1 MCIRDRE
8 YKLLE
13 YVYPV
18 AQEYA
23 PDFDYNEN
31 TGESFMAVSQ
41 VPDIF
46 KGRYNARK
54 LRHKFTVEEY
64 MQDKELQGY
73 LKALE
78 LDSEKF
84 WYLLLFCYDYSW
96 GICMKGIEIN
106 KFPVE
111 YIRDLVDAIYS
122 NYAGSGMLG
131 AIFNEP
137 ISITLKVGRKN
148 IVIDNN
154 NAIACIAKF
163 CDDGLENN
171 DLTNLPNG
179 HFVDITR
186 KSSDS
191 VSVLAYYFSKMIISA
206 FNHQEQVKEKRKKGA
221 NLSDKEKMVI
231 AHLLYLTDIISNESV
246 RESDEYLKA
255 ILKRYK
261 DIKIRRLNSFYF

>member
-1 MCIRDRE
+1 MMQPIEKFSFQYNVEE

-31 TGESFMAVSQ
+31 TGESYMVVSQ
-41 VPDIF
+41 APDIF

-73 LKALE
+73 LTTLE

-96 GICMKGIEIN
+96 GICMEGIEVN
-106 KFPVE
+106 KSPVE
-111 YIRDLVDAIYS
+111 HIRGFIDAIYN
-122 NYAGSGMLG
+122 NYTGSGMLG

-179 HFVDITR
+179 YFVDITR

-191 VSVLAYYFSKMIISA
+191 FSVLAYYFSKMIISA
-206 FNHQEQVKEKRKKGA
+206 FNHQGR
-221 NLSDKEKMVI
+221 
-231 AHLLYLTDIISNESV
+231 
-246 RESDEYLKA
+246 
-255 ILKRYK
+255 
-261 DIKIRRLNSFYF
+261 

>member
-1 MCIRDRE
+1 
-8 YKLLE
+8 
-13 YVYPV
+13 
-18 AQEYA
+18 
-23 PDFDYNEN
+23 
-31 TGESFMAVSQ
+31 
-41 VPDIF
+41 
-46 KGRYNARK
+46 

-261 DIKIRRLNSFYF
+261 NTEIKKLNSFYL

>member
-1 MCIRDRE
+1 M
-8 YKLLE
+8 
-13 YVYPV
+13 

-23 PDFDYNEN
+23 PDFDYNED
-31 TGESFMAVSQ
+31 TGESYIAVSQ
-41 VPDIF
+41 ALDIF

-73 LKALE
+73 LQALD

-171 DLTNLPNG
+171 DLTNLPKG

-206 FNHQEQVKEKRKKGA
+206 FDHQEHLKDKRKKGA

-231 AHLLYLTDIISNESV
+231 AHSLYLTGIVSNKSV

-261 DIKIRRLNSFYF
+261 NTEIKKLNSFYL

>member
-1 MCIRDRE
+1 MGSEMCIRDS
-8 YKLLE
+8 
-13 YVYPV
+13 VYPV

-64 MQDKELQGY
+64 TQDEDLQGY
-73 LKALE
+73 LKTLD

-96 GICMKGIEIN
+96 GICMEGIEVN
-106 KFPVE
+106 KSPVE
-111 YIRDLVDAIYS
+111 HIRGFIDAIYN
-122 NYAGSGMLG
+122 NYTGSGMLG

-179 HFVDITR
+179 YFVDITR

-191 VSVLAYYFSKMIISA
+191 FSVLAYYFSKMIISA
-206 FNHQEQVKEKRKKGA
+206 FNHQGQVKEKRKKGA

-231 AHLLYLTDIISNESV
+231 AHLLLSLIHI
-246 RESDEYLKA
+246 
-255 ILKRYK
+255 
-261 DIKIRRLNSFYF
+261 

>member
-1 MCIRDRE
+1 MQPIEKFSFQYNVEE

-191 VSVLAYYFSKMIISA
+191 VSVLAY
-206 FNHQEQVKEKRKKGA
+206 
-221 NLSDKEKMVI
+221 
-231 AHLLYLTDIISNESV
+231 
-246 RESDEYLKA
+246 
-255 ILKRYK
+255 
-261 DIKIRRLNSFYF
+261 